1 MTDGPTIPPP
11 PPSTGGSSFIT
22 RAMNILTKPNEE
34 WGVIDA
40 EQSSIGSIFTSY
52 VLILA
57 AIGPIAI
64 VIGQQLIGINYGGV
78 TWKPSITY
86 SIGTAVITYVLSL
99 VVVYVAALII
109 DALAP
114 NFGGTKDPLKAFKVS
129 AYSMTAGWVAAI
141 FNIIPMLGILALL
154 GSLYGL
160 YLLFLG
166 LPRLMRVPADK
177 AVGYTLVVILIQIV
191 LYVVVAVVVGVLVVN
206 ILLAG
211 ATVPGM
217 ATYRSPY

>member
-1 MTDGPTIPPP
+1 MTDGPVIPPP
-11 PPSTGGSSFIT
+11 AGQKNLVA
-22 RAMNILTKPNEE
+22 RVRDILMKPNEE

-40 EQSSIGSIFTSY
+40 EQSTIGGIFTSY

-64 VIGQQLIGINYGGV
+64 VIGQQLIGINYGGIS
-78 TWKPSITY
+78 WKPGLTY

-114 NFGGTKDPLKAFKVS
+114 NFNGTKDPVKAFKVS
-129 AYSMTAGWVAAI
+129 AYTATAGWVAAI

-206 ILLAG
+206 ILMAG

-217 ATYRSPY
+217 PTYRY

>member
-1 MTDGPTIPPP
+1 MTDGPVIPPP
-11 PPSTGGSSFIT
+11 AGQK
-22 RAMNILTKPNEE
+22 NIVARVRDILMKPNEE

-40 EQSSIGSIFTSY
+40 EPSTIASIFTTY

-64 VIGQQLIGINYGGV
+64 VIGQQLIGINYGGI

-114 NFGGTKDPLKAFKVS
+114 NFNGTKDPVKAFKVS
-129 AYSMTAGWVAAI
+129 AYTATAGWVAAI

-177 AVGYTLVVILIQIV
+177 AVAYTLVVILIQIV
-191 LYVVVAVVVGVLVVN
+191 LYVVVALVVGVLVVN
-206 ILLAG
+206 ILMAG

-217 ATYRSPY
+217 STYRY